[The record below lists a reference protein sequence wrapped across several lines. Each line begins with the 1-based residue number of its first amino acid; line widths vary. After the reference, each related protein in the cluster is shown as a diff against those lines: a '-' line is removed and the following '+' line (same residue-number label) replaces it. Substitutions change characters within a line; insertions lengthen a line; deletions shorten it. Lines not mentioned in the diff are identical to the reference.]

1 MKVFIIDDDPIT
13 LTLLVFML
21 TEEGI
26 DARYALSPLVE
37 GFYEEV
43 IAFNPDVI
51 VLDIYLK
58 DEDGFQVATSLR
70 SKEELN
76 YTPIIAISGSH
87 TLKDKMQAYSSG
99 FIDYLEKP
107 FTKDEILNAVR
118 SYGHAHEILR
128 LCDKILDKRGT
139 DDDLYSKFNKK

>member
-13 LTLLVFML
+13 LTLLAFML

-26 DARYALSPLVE
+26 DAKYALSPLVE
-37 GFYEEV
+37 DFYKEV
-43 IAFNPDVI
+43 IEFNPDVI

-58 DEDGFQVATSLR
+58 DEDGFKVATELR
-70 SKEELN
+70 SKKELH
-76 YTPIIAISGSH
+76 YTPIVAISGSH

-107 FTKDEILNAVR
+107 FTKEEILNAVR
-118 SYGHAHEILR
+118 SYGYTHEILR
-128 LCDKILDKRGT
+128 LCNKILDKTGA
-139 DDDLYSKFNKK
+139 DNDLHSKFNKK

>member
-13 LTLLVFML
+13 LTLLAFML

-26 DARYALSPLVE
+26 DARYALSPLVDD
-37 GFYEEV
+37 FYEDV
-43 IAFNPDVI
+43 ISFNPDVI

-70 SKEELN
+70 SKDELH

-87 TLKDKMQAYSSG
+87 TLKDKMQAYASG

-107 FTKDEILNAVR
+107 FTKEEILNAVR
-118 SYGHAHEILR
+118 SYGYAHEILR
-128 LCDKILDKRGT
+128 LCNKILDKKGT
-139 DDDLYSKFNKK
+139 DDDLYSKFNKE

>member
-13 LTLLVFML
+13 LTLLAFMF

-26 DARYALSPLVE
+26 EARYALSPLID
-37 GFYEEV
+37 GFYQE
-43 IAFNPDVI
+43 IIKFNPDVI

-58 DEDGFQVATSLR
+58 DEDGFQIATELR
-70 SKEELN
+70 SKKELH

-87 TLKDKMQAYSSG
+87 TIKDKMQAYSSG

-118 SYGHAHEILR
+118 SYGYAHEILR
-128 LCDKILDKRGT
+128 LCNKILDKKGV
-139 DDDLYSKFNKK
+139 DDDLYSKFDKK